1 MNYELEFYKNEVN
14 KLKAE
19 LANKNLSGDV
29 YKQVNELVNIA
40 SEMKTLLIQVRNE
53 PLPYQLAKRIDNVL
67 KQSDNLE

>member
-14 KLKAE
+14 KLKSE